1 MHAET
6 LPPSMLSWFG
16 LTRDPFAP
24 DQGEWVPTGPERRA
38 ADFIAWCVGRD
49 TGASLV
55 LGSEGTGKSALVA
68 HLPRELAGLRG
79 TRIRVVTARGRAV
92 GNRERELLA
101 PLLDVLG
108 VGRRTP
114 GYLLYKALE
123 TKARRALEQ
132 GWRTVLVVDEA
143 EALGPRALSSLVALW
158 NLSTD
163 VFLVQSCLVGRP
175 EVLATLGEERHRS
188 LDSRV
193 GVDLTRIGPMGD
205 AEAEAFLVERIAR
218 AGAAENPFEET
229 ALAALVRGV
238 AGLPGA
244 LVDAARRSLAAAR
257 ARGERRV
264 SVETVLS
271 VTGPAGYESAKAS

>member
-38 ADFIAWCVGRD
+38 ADFIAW
-49 TGASLV
+49 
-55 LGSEGTGKSALVA
+55 
-68 HLPRELAGLRG
+68 
-79 TRIRVVTARGRAV
+79 
-92 GNRERELLA
+92 REREVLA
-101 PLLDVLG
+101 PLVDVLG

-132 GWRTVLVVDEA
+132 GWRTVVVVDEA
-143 EALGPRALSSLVALW
+143 EALGPRALSALVALW

-193 GVDLTRIGPMGD
+193 GVDVTRIGPMGD
-205 AEAEAFLVERIAR
+205 GEAEAFLVERLAR
-218 AGAAENPFEET
+218 AGAREHPFEEA
-229 ALAALVRGV
+229 ALAALVRGE

-244 LVDAARRSLAAAR
+244 LVDAARRSLAAAL

-264 SVETVLS
+264 SVETVVS
-271 VTGPAGYESAKAS
+271 VTGPAGYEAAKEPFHTALPNECNRSRG